1 MGGGFMPPPGRSG
14 GCSAVAGIFEKSGIG
29 GGFIPLPGSSGA
41 GSLAVAAGAGVGTGG
56 ALPNVPTGGGAVGET
71 AVGTAASG
79 VAGAAVAGAA
89 ICPGS
94 GTGFR
99 VPVEASPGS
108 GGTSRGLVAV
118 LSPSSG
124 LFAAKS
130 QIKSPSCDTASRPS
144 EPQAS
149 AEERS
154 RL

>member
-1 MGGGFMPPPGRSG
+1 M
-14 GCSAVAGIFEKSGIG
+14 AGIFEKSGIG
-29 GGFIPLPGSSGA
+29 GCFIPLPGSSGA
-41 GSLAVAAGAGVGTGG
+41 GSLAAALGPGAGTGG
-56 ALPNVPTGGGAVGET
+56 AFPNVPTGGGAVGET
-71 AVGTAASG
+71 GGGTAAIG
-79 VAGAAVAGAA
+79 EAGAAGAGAV

-94 GTGFR
+94 GTGLR

-108 GGTSRGLVAV
+108 GGTSRMLAAV
-118 LSPSSG
+118 LSFSSG
-124 LFAAKS
+124 FFAAKS

>member
-1 MGGGFMPPPGRSG
+1 M
-14 GCSAVAGIFEKSGIG
+14 
-29 GGFIPLPGSSGA
+29 PLPGREGG
-41 GSLAVAAGAGVGTGG
+41 GSLAARLGTGG
-56 ALPNVPTGGGAVGET
+56 ALPKVPIGGGALGETGGGARAGTTGTVG
-71 AVGTAASG
+71 GG
-79 VAGAAVAGAA
+79 V
-89 ICPGS
+89 INCPGS

-108 GGTSRGLVAV
+108 GGTSRALAAAISAS
-118 LSPSSG
+118 LG

-130 QIKSPSCDTASRPS
+130 QISRPSCDTASRPS